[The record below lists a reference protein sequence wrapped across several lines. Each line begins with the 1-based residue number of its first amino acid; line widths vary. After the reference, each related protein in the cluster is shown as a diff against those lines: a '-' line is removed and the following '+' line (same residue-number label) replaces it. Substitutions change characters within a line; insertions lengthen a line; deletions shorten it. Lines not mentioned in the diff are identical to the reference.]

1 MLSGAHSQIRQ
12 SFRSTADLGPS
23 GSVQAIEH
31 ARDVAKFLRE
41 NVVQGKRVDG
51 EQDTFSECRHKLSAK
66 TVLMNRLQSFA
77 FTNTPNE
84 EITSLSRWRVVEQ
97 PPEAVGANKDSRSKA
112 HRIT

>member
-1 MLSGAHSQIRQ
+1 MATAAYRDLWRAARIAFQGDARMLSGAHSQIRQ

-51 EQDTFSECRHKLSAK
+51 AQDTFKLRIHEH
-66 TVLMNRLQSFA
+66 TERGD
-77 FTNTPNE
+77 NE
-84 EITSLSRWRVVEQ
+84 SIKMAGSGTT
-97 PPEAVGANKDSRSKA
+97 AGGCGCK
-112 HRIT
+112 